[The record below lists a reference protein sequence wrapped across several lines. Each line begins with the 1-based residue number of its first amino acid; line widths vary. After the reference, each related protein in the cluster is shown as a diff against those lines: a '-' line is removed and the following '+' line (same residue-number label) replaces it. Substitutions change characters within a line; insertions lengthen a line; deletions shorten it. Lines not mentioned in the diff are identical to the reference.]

1 MALYLRSPAA
11 YEALKSFK
19 ILQLPCQSTLKAY
32 TGAFM
37 HDPGARSDCILD
49 QVTHYVAFKEHC
61 VKSGKQEP
69 KADGVLI
76 FDEVKV
82 ACQLLWNSRNNTLM
96 GLAMTSKD
104 QASLND
110 VYKLL
115 KDADDSKQTSYILQ
129 FLWRDLTSEYDIVGP
144 YFTSSSTV
152 DAKFVMSCVFE
163 TIRLF
168 QFHRLK
174 TSLVVCDGAS
184 SNISAIKASHRFHG
198 AYSVNEKLDD
208 KYMIE
213 PWMINPFNPPQK
225 LFWLICPS
233 HQVC

>member
-1 MALYLRSPAA
+1 M
-11 YEALKSFK
+11 
-19 ILQLPCQSTLKAY
+19 
-32 TGAFM
+32 
-37 HDPGARSDCILD
+37 
-49 QVTHYVAFKEHC
+49 
-61 VKSGKQEP
+61 
-69 KADGVLI
+69 VL
-76 FDEVKV
+76 V
-82 ACQLLWNSRNNTLM
+82 
-96 GLAMTSKD
+96 MTSKD

-110 VYKLL
+110 VYELL

-129 FLWRDLTSEYDIVGP
+129 FLWGDLTSEYDIVGP

-152 DAKFVMSCVFE
+152 DAKFAMSCVFE

-233 HQVC
+233 HQVCTVCCWA

>member
-1 MALYLRSPAA
+1 
-11 YEALKSFK
+11 
-19 ILQLPCQSTLKAY
+19 
-32 TGAFM
+32 
-37 HDPGARSDCILD
+37 
-49 QVTHYVAFKEHC
+49 
-61 VKSGKQEP
+61 
-69 KADGVLI
+69 
-76 FDEVKV
+76 
-82 ACQLLWNSRNNTLM
+82 
-96 GLAMTSKD
+96 
-104 QASLND
+104 
-110 VYKLL
+110 
-115 KDADDSKQTSYILQ
+115 
-129 FLWRDLTSEYDIVGP
+129 
-144 YFTSSSTV
+144 
-152 DAKFVMSCVFE
+152 VMSCVFE

-233 HQVC
+233 HQVCKVCCWA

>member
-1 MALYLRSPAA
+1 M
-11 YEALKSFK
+11 
-19 ILQLPCQSTLKAY
+19 Y

-37 HDPGARSDCILD
+37 HDPGARSDCIMD

-61 VKSGKQEP
+61 VKCGKQEP

-82 ACQLLWNSRNNTLM
+82 ACQLLWNSRSNTLM

-174 TSLVVCDGAS
+174 TSLVVCNGAS
-184 SNISAIKASHRFHG
+184 SNISAIKASHSFHG
-198 AYSVNEKLDD
+198 A
-208 KYMIE
+208 
-213 PWMINPFNPPQK
+213 
-225 LFWLICPS
+225 
-233 HQVC
+233 